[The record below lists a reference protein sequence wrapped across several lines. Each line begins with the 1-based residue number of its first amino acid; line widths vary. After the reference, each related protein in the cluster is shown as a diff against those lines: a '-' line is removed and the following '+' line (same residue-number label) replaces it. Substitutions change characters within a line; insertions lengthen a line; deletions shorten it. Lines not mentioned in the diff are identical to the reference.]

1 MAARVWKTRR
11 QRHNPNL
18 QVQLMTTPDQNPIS
32 DLASAAR
39 AIFANDVNEFA
50 LDSGKVVTVSPG
62 KMKHVPAIMGFFSA
76 IMNRMDQEQLSAL
89 IDVVVAKQQEAVR
102 AGKNPLAVDVKE
114 LAADVLTGADSAE
127 DVTRKLVGTTLST
140 ASLILGLTT
149 AVLEELPA
157 VVPHFTNL
165 TEDEFGE
172 LSMDEAALV
181 AGGIFIVNY
190 RFFTQN
196 LRPVMTAF
204 LGGVMRKQMSA
215 KPSDNAKP
223 AIKRIT
229 RR

>member
-1 MAARVWKTRR
+1 
-11 QRHNPNL
+11 
-18 QVQLMTTPDQNPIS
+18 MTTPDQNPIS